1 MEDINLHFTG
11 DFHAIGAANNLLAA
25 MLDNHIQQGN
35 ELGIDVRKITWK
47 RVVDMNDRQLRN
59 VVDGMG
65 GKAHGVP
72 REDGFDITVA
82 SEIMAIFCLSTSITD
97 LKERLARIVVGYT
110 RDDKPVTAGDL
121 KAQGAMAA
129 LLKDALK
136 PNLVQTL
143 EGTPAFVHGGPFAN
157 IAHGCNSIMAT
168 RMAMALGDYCV
179 TEAGFGADLGAE
191 KFLDI
196 KCRGPQPR
204 RGGRRGHG
212 ARAEEPRRRGEGR
225 SQRREPRGVGGG
237 SAESAAARGEHHE
250 GVPAA
255 VRRGHQPLPHG
266 HGSRA
271 QAGGGQVPR
280 AGRERGVVRGVGEG
294 RRGRPGPGRR
304 SGAPVRRA
312 ERLPVRL
319 R

>member
-1 MEDINLHFTG
+1 MCLALREPSLGPVFGIKGGAAGGGYAQVVPMEDINLHFTG
-11 DFHAIGAANNLLAA
+11 DLHAIGAANNLLAA
-25 MLDNHIQQGN
+25 MLDNHIYQGN
-35 ELGIDVRKITWK
+35 ALHIDPRRITWK
-47 RVVDMNDRQLRN
+47 RCVDMNDRQLRF
-59 VVDGMG
+59 VTDGLG
-65 GKAHGVP
+65 GRVNGVP

-191 KFLDI
+191 KSSTSVPP
-196 KCRGPQPR
+196 CGPQSR

-237 SAESAAARGEHHE
+237 SPTCCSTWRTSRRCTSCRASWPSTASPTDTEAELSWWRTSAASWA
-250 GVPAA
+250 
-255 VRRGHQPLPHG
+255 
-266 HGSRA
+266 
-271 QAGGGQVPR
+271 
-280 AGRERGVVRGVGEG
+280 
-294 RRGRPGPGRR
+294 
-304 SGAPVRRA
+304 
-312 ERLPVRL
+312 
-319 R
+319 